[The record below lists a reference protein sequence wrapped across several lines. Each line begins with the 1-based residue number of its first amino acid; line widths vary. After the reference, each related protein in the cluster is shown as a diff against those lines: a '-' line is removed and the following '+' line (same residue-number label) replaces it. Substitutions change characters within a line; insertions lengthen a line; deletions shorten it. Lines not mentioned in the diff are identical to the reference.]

1 MSSPIPPSR
10 LSSLAQNLRG
20 SAILQIAG
28 EVRALIDAG
37 RPVANLT
44 IGDFDPKQ
52 FPIPRELEDRI
63 VQALRAGET
72 NYPPGIGV
80 ESLRKAI
87 QQFYRDRAGLDFAL
101 ENILTASGTRPVIYG
116 VYRALVDRGDRVVFG
131 VPQWNNNYYV
141 DMVGGE
147 IVSVETDASTNFLP
161 TADRLRPVIRGAR
174 LLALNSPLNPT
185 GTTFEPQQLADICD
199 LVLEENARRAAGA
212 AQERPLFVMYDQV
225 YWLLTAPGI
234 KHTDP
239 VTLRP
244 EMANY
249 TVFVDG
255 ISKCFGATGLRV
267 GWAVAPR
274 DVVKPMHDVINH
286 AGALAPR
293 AEQIATAGVLSD
305 RAAVD
310 RYMTT
315 MRAAVTAR
323 LDAVYD
329 GMVSLRD
336 EGLPVD
342 VIRPQGA
349 IYIST
354 RFVLHGM
361 QTPDGKT
368 LVSDEDIRQY
378 LLNAAGLGTVPFSA
392 FGTDGDHGWF
402 RLSVGVISV
411 EEIRALMPRLRSA
424 IEALASTIA
433 R

>member
-1 MSSPIPPSR
+1 MPASR

-37 RPVANLT
+37 QPVANLT
-44 IGDFDPKQ
+44 IGDFDPRQ
-52 FPIPRELEDRI
+52 FPIPRELENRVVD
-63 VQALRAGET
+63 ALRAGET

-87 QQFYRDRAGLDFAL
+87 RQFYRDRAGLDFPL
-101 ENILTASGTRPVIYG
+101 DCILTASGTRPVIYA

-147 IVSVETDASTNFLP
+147 IVAVETDASTNFLP
-161 TADRLRPVIRGAR
+161 TAERLRPVIRGAR

-185 GTTFEPQQLADICD
+185 GTTFEPQHLADICD
-199 LVLEENARRAAGA
+199 LVLEENARRGPD
-212 AQERPLFVMYDQV
+212 ERPLFVMYDQV
-225 YWLLTAPGI
+225 YWLLTAPGV
-234 KHTDP
+234 KHVDP

-244 EMANY
+244 AMAEY
-249 TVFVDG
+249 TIFVDG

-274 DVVKPMHDVINH
+274 DVLKPMHDVINH

-293 AEQIATAGVLSD
+293 AEQIATAEVLSD
-305 RAAVD
+305 GPAVD
-310 RYMTT
+310 RYMAT
-315 MRAAVTAR
+315 MRDAVTAR

-329 GMVSLRD
+329 GMVALRD

-354 RFVLHGM
+354 RFALHGM
-361 QTPDGKT
+361 QTPEGQT
-368 LVSDEDIRQY
+368 LATDEDIRHY

-392 FGTDGDHGWF
+392 FGAHGDHGWF

-411 EEIRALMPRLRSA
+411 EEIVALMPRLRSA
-424 IEALASTIA
+424 IEALENAAVSS
-433 R
+433 

>member
-1 MSSPIPPSR
+1 MSSSR

-20 SAILQIAG
+20 SVILQIAG

-37 RPVANLT
+37 QPVANLT
-44 IGDFDPKQ
+44 IGDFDPHQ

-63 VQALRAGET
+63 VDALRAKET

-80 ESLRKAI
+80 ESLRRAI
-87 QQFYRDRAGLDFAL
+87 RQFYIDRAGLDFPL
-101 ENILTASGTRPVIYG
+101 ECILTASGTRPVIYA

-141 DMVGGE
+141 DMVGGQ
-147 IVSVETDASTNFLP
+147 IVAVDTDASTNFLP
-161 TADRLRPVIRGAR
+161 TAERLRPVIRGAR

-185 GTTFEPQQLADICD
+185 GTTFSPEQLAEICD
-199 LVLEENARRAAGA
+199 LVLEENARRGPN
-212 AQERPLFVMYDQV
+212 ERPLFVMYDQV

-234 KHTDP
+234 THVDP
-239 VTLRP
+239 VSLRP

-293 AEQIATAGVLSD
+293 AEQIATAQVLSD
-305 RAAVD
+305 KPAVD
-310 RYMTT
+310 RYMAT
-315 MRAAVTAR
+315 MRDAVTAR
-323 LDAVYD
+323 LDAVYH
-329 GMVSLRD
+329 GMLALRD

-342 VIRPQGA
+342 VVRPQGA

-354 RFVLHGM
+354 RFALHGM
-361 QTPDGKT
+361 QAPDGRALT
-368 LVSDEDIRQY
+368 TDEDIRNY

-392 FGTDGDHGWF
+392 FGTHGDNGWF

-411 EEIRALMPRLRSA
+411 EEIEALMPRLRAA
-424 IEALASTIA
+424 IESLATTA
-433 R
+433 AA

>member
-1 MSSPIPPSR
+1 MPASR

-20 SAILQIAG
+20 SVILQIAG

-37 RPVANLT
+37 QPVANLT

-52 FPIPRELEDRI
+52 FPIPRELEDR
-63 VQALRAGET
+63 VVNALRAGET

-87 QQFYRDRAGLDFAL
+87 RQFYRDRAGLDFPL
-101 ENILTASGTRPVIYG
+101 ECILTASGTRPVIYA

-147 IVSVETDASTNFLP
+147 IVAVETDASTNFLP
-161 TADRLRPVIRGAR
+161 TAERLRPVIRGAR

-185 GTTFEPQQLADICD
+185 GTTFEPDQLAEICD
-199 LVLEENARRAAGA
+199 LVLEENARRGPN
-212 AQERPLFVMYDQV
+212 ERPLFVMYDQV

-239 VTLRP
+239 VSLRP
-244 EMANY
+244 AMADY
-249 TVFVDG
+249 TIFVDG

-274 DVVKPMHDVINH
+274 DVLKPMHDVINH

-293 AEQIATAGVLSD
+293 AEQIATAEVLADST
-305 RAAVD
+305 AVD
-310 RYMTT
+310 HYMTT
-315 MRAAVTAR
+315 MRDAVTAR
-323 LDAVYD
+323 LEAIYN
-329 GMVSLRD
+329 GMVTLRD

-354 RFVLHGM
+354 RFALHGM
-361 QTPDGKT
+361 QTPEWQT
-368 LVSDEDIRQY
+368 LTTDEDIRHY

-392 FGTDGDHGWF
+392 FGTQGDHGWF

-411 EEIRALMPRLRSA
+411 EEIEALMPRLRAA
-424 IEALASTIA
+424 IEALETATVSS
-433 R
+433 

>member
-1 MSSPIPPSR
+1 MPASR

-20 SAILQIAG
+20 SVILQIAG

-44 IGDFDPKQ
+44 IGDFDPRQ

-63 VQALRAGET
+63 VDALRAGET

-80 ESLRKAI
+80 ETLRRAI
-87 QQFYRDRAGLDFAL
+87 RQFYRDRAGLDFPL
-101 ENILTASGTRPVIYG
+101 ESILTASGTRPVIYA
-116 VYRALVDRGDRVVFG
+116 VYRALVDQGDRVVFG

-141 DMVGGE
+141 DMVGGQ
-147 IVSVETDASTNFLP
+147 IVAVETDASTNFLP

-185 GTTFEPQQLADICD
+185 GTTFEPEQLAPICD
-199 LVLEENARRAAGA
+199 LVLEENARRGA
-212 AQERPLFVMYDQV
+212 NERPLFVMYDQV

-239 VTLRP
+239 VSLRP
-244 EMANY
+244 EMAEY

-293 AEQIATAGVLSD
+293 AEQIATAQVLAD
-305 RAAVD
+305 TPAVD
-310 RYMTT
+310 RYMAT
-315 MRAAVTAR
+315 MRDAVTAR
-323 LDAVYD
+323 LEAVYR
-329 GMVSLRD
+329 GIVTLRD
-336 EGLPVD
+336 EGHPVD

-354 RFVLHGM
+354 RFALHGM
-361 QTPDGKT
+361 QTPDGTT
-368 LVSDEDIRQY
+368 LTTDEDIRHY
-378 LLNAAGLGTVPFSA
+378 LLSAAGLGTVPFSA
-392 FGTDGDHGWF
+392 FGTQGDHGWF

-411 EEIRALMPRLRSA
+411 DEIEALMPRLRAA
-424 IEALASTIA
+424 IDSLVTTAAV
-433 R
+433 

>member
-1 MSSPIPPSR
+1 MTSR
-10 LSSLAQNLRG
+10 LSQLAQNLRG
-20 SAILQIAG
+20 SVILQIAG
-28 EVRALIDAG
+28 DVRALIDAG
-37 RPVANLT
+37 QPVANLT

-52 FPIPRELEDRI
+52 FPIPRELENEI
-63 VQALRAGET
+63 VDALRAGET

-87 QQFYRDRAGLDFAL
+87 RAFYRERAGREVPL
-101 ENILTASGTRPVIYG
+101 ESILTASGTRPVIYA

-147 IVSVETDASTNFLP
+147 IVTVETDASTNFLP
-161 TADRLRPVIRGAR
+161 TAELLRPVLRGAR

-185 GTTFEPQQLADICD
+185 GTTFTAEQLAAICD
-199 LVLEENARRAAGA
+199 LVLEENERRAGR
-212 AQERPLFVMYDQV
+212 ERPLFVMYDQV
-225 YWLLTAPGI
+225 YWLLTAPGVA
-234 KHTDP
+234 HVDP

-244 EMANY
+244 EMEQY

-293 AEQIATAGVLSD
+293 AEQIATAAVLND
-305 RAAVD
+305 APAVE
-310 RYMTT
+310 RYMAT
-315 MRAAVTAR
+315 MREACTSR
-323 LDAVYD
+323 LDAIYR
-329 GMVSLRD
+329 GMVALRD
-336 EGLPVD
+336 DGFPVD

-354 RFVLHGM
+354 RFALRGAV
-361 QTPDGKT
+361 TPDGRT
-368 LVSDEDIRQY
+368 LETDEDVRFY
-378 LLNAAGLGTVPFSA
+378 LLSAAGLGMVPFSA
-392 FGTDGDHGWF
+392 FGAPADQGWF

-411 EEIRALMPRLRSA
+411 EEIEALMPRLRGA
-424 IEALASTIA
+424 MEALELGPVVAG
-433 R
+433 

>member
-1 MSSPIPPSR
+1 MPASR
-10 LSSLAQNLRG
+10 LSSLAQSLRG
-20 SAILQIAG
+20 SVILQIAG

-37 RPVANLT
+37 QPVANLT

-52 FPIPRELEDRI
+52 FPIPRELEDR
-63 VQALRAGET
+63 VVHALRAGET

-80 ESLRKAI
+80 ESLRRAI
-87 QQFYRDRAGLDFAL
+87 RQFYRDRAGLDFPL
-101 ENILTASGTRPVIYG
+101 ECILTASGTRPVIYG

-147 IVSVETDASTNFLP
+147 IVAVETDASTNFLP
-161 TADRLRPVIRGAR
+161 TAERLRPVIRGAR

-185 GTTFEPQQLADICD
+185 GTTFEPEQLAEICD
-199 LVLEENARRAAGA
+199 LVLEENARRGPG
-212 AQERPLFVMYDQV
+212 ERPLFVMYDQV

-234 KHTDP
+234 KHIDP
-239 VTLRP
+239 VSLRP
-244 EMANY
+244 AMADY
-249 TVFVDG
+249 TIFVDG

-293 AEQIATAGVLSD
+293 AEQIATAEVLAD
-305 RAAVD
+305 RAVVD

-315 MRAAVTAR
+315 MRDAVTAR
-323 LDAVYD
+323 LEAVYN
-329 GMVSLRD
+329 GMLALRD
-336 EGLPVD
+336 DGLPVD

-354 RFVLHGM
+354 RFALHGM
-361 QTPDGKT
+361 QTPEGQT
-368 LVSDEDIRQY
+368 LTTDEDIRHY

-392 FGTDGDHGWF
+392 FGTQGDHGWF

-411 EEIRALMPRLRSA
+411 EEIEALMPRLRAA
-424 IEALASTIA
+424 IEALVSAGVSS
-433 R
+433 